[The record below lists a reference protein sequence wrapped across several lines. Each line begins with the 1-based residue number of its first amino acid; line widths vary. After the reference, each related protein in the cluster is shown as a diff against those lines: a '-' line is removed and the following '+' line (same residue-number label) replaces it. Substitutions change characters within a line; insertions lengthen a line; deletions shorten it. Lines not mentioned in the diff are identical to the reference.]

1 MNIFSSQNIK
11 FFLPLERNSLNDA
24 TQYYIELIEKAIEKA
39 GGSSIR
45 CNSLSEINSKDI
57 VFTIE
62 LNTFMQC
69 FFKRRGIKIIHWV
82 QGVSPEEVMLTKP
95 NKIFYYLRCMIEWL
109 IMKFAIKIFF
119 VSEAMLQHYEKK
131 YKVKVKNKAIII
143 PCYNKHLQKSTFF
156 TPNRYTKPH
165 FVYAG
170 SLSAWQC
177 FDEML
182 TIYKKIE
189 EKLPHSKL
197 TILTAEIGKANISLA
212 EKQIQHFEV
221 KYIPLEEL
229 EIELSKY
236 KYGFLIRKTS
246 VINYV
251 ATPTKMNSYLSV
263 GLIPIFTDAVGD
275 FNEKIHL
282 KEYELKLSGGIN
294 IEKAVQ
300 KILEFENNINIIP
313 ENYYNIVK
321 NIFDNYYNDDKYIR
335 VILS

>member
-131 YKVKVKNKAIII
+131 YKVKIKNKAIII

-221 KYIPLEEL
+221 KYISLEEL

-263 GLIPIFTDAVGD
+263 GLIPVFTDAVGD

-282 KEYELKLSGGIN
+282 KEYELKLSGDIN

-300 KILEFENNINIIP
+300 KILEFENNIIIP

-321 NIFDNYYNDDKYIR
+321 NIFDNYYNDEEYIKLIMR
-335 VILS
+335 